1 MSWLIYN
8 HESSSI
14 HHKTN
19 PPWSFGSSLSNFR
32 WGIYTIEIKC
42 YFSVIFQPSIIFFI
56 DINIK
61 WQKDGVELAEI
72 IRTKTKKPFVFITS
86 YADKNTLERAKHTL
100 PYGYILKPFS
110 EAELKATIE
119 IALFRF
125 DNEKDGAVPDLSAIN
140 HRIDTE
146 LTQKEYEVLLD
157 IYNGLANQ
165 QIASKQF
172 ISVNTVKTHVKNLY
186 SKIDVHSR
194 AELVRW
200 LSKIG

>member
-1 MSWLIYN
+1 MPKKNVVIVEDEALIALDLEMIM
-8 HESSSI
+8 ESM
-14 HHKTN
+14 
-19 PPWSFGSSLSNFR
+19 NFNVV
-32 WGIYTIEIKC
+32 GISDNGDEALDMIATRHPDLILL
-42 YFSVIFQPSIIFFI
+42 

-61 WQKDGVELAEI
+61 GQKDGIELAEI

-86 YADKNTLERAKHTL
+86 YADKDTLERAKHTL

-110 EAELKATIE
+110 DAELKATIE

-125 DNEKDGAVPDLSAIN
+125 ENENGNSIPDLLDIN
-140 HRIDTE
+140 KFMQSEI
-146 LTQKEYEVLLD
+146 TQKEYEVLLD

-172 ISVNTVKTHVKNLY
+172 ISINTVKTHVKNLY
-186 SKIDVHSR
+186 AKIDVHSR

-200 LSKIG
+200 LSSIG